1 MLSSTTATKYNCEVT
16 MTEDEAQ
23 GTSVYER
30 VYRVIRQVPPGKVTT
45 YGQVSKIVGTVSARQ
60 VGYALAALQPW
71 MEVPWQRVVN
81 SQGKI
86 SLSGSDQRRLLEAE
100 GIEFDDRERID
111 LKRFGWSGPDEAWL
125 EANGFDPLWFWN
137 R

>member
-1 MLSSTTATKYNCEVT
+1 

>member
-1 MLSSTTATKYNCEVT
+1 MI
-16 MTEDEAQ
+16 EDEAQ
-23 GTSVYER
+23 GSSVYER

-60 VGYALAALQPW
+60 VGYALAALKPE
-71 MEVPWQRVVN
+71 MRVPWQRVVN

-100 GIEFDDRERID
+100 GVEFDERDRID

-125 EANGFDPLWFWN
+125 EANGFDPLWFWH
-137 R
+137 RE